1 MLGKIYLGLGLLV
14 LLAYGVMTF
23 TGKEIGDP
31 QRQKITPG
39 SDLRSGSGSRIFFWH
54 SGYRGGK

>member
-1 MLGKIYLGLGLLV
+1 MLGKIYLALGLLV
-14 LLAYGVMTF
+14 LLAYAVMTF
-23 TGKEIGDP
+23 TGREVGDP
-31 QRQKITPG
+31 QRQKIVPG